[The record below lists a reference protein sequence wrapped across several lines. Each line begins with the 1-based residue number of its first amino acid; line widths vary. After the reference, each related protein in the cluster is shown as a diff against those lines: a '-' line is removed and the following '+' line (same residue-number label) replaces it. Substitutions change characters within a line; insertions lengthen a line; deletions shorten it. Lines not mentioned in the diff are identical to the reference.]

1 MHEGVDVVGL
11 GLVGEFEVRHFWNH
25 QHLRTNGDLVVPR
38 HYKRLAACAG
48 GHHALAIN
56 RGGDVVVGEEHG
68 LVSHV
73 ARSAVAIHGPHDDLL
88 LSAFS
93 LEHGLFRVNL
103 EVHHLGSARRIT
115 RCPGFEPADDSFIKR
130 TFLAIQFTPSMR
142 HTAGALF
149 EQQAVV
155 RQCEVDA
162 AAEVFASNSV
172 VITIGI
178 KTKQR

>member
-1 MHEGVDVVGL
+1 MHEGIDVVDL
-11 GLVGEFEVRHFWNH
+11 RFVGKLEIRHFRNY
-25 QHLRTNGDLVVPR
+25 QHLRSNGDLVVPR

-56 RGGDVVVGEEHG
+56 RGSDVVVGEEHG

-73 ARSAVAIHGPHDDLL
+73 ARSAVAVHGSHDDLL
-88 LSAFS
+88 LSAFA
-93 LEHGLFRVNL
+93 LEHRLFRVNL
-103 EVHHLGSARRIT
+103 EVHHLGSACRIT
-115 RCPGFEPADDSFIKR
+115 RRPGFEPADDSFIKR
-130 TFLAIQFTPSMR
+130 TFLAIQFTASVR
-142 HTAGALF
+142 HTAGTLF

-172 VITIGI
+172 VITVRI
-178 KTKQR
+178 KTKKR

>member
-1 MHEGVDVVGL
+1 MHEGVDVVDL
-11 GLVGEFEVRHFWNH
+11 RLVGELEIRHFRNY
-25 QHLRTNGDLVVPR
+25 QHLRSNSDLVVPR

-73 ARSAVAIHGPHDDLL
+73 ARSAVAIHGSHDDLL
-88 LSAFS
+88 LGAFA

-103 EVHHLGSARRIT
+103 EVHLGSARRIT

-130 TFLAIQFTPSMR
+130 TFLAI
-142 HTAGALF
+142 
-149 EQQAVV
+149 
-155 RQCEVDA
+155 
-162 AAEVFASNSV
+162 
-172 VITIGI
+172 
-178 KTKQR
+178 